1 MSLENENLNNDVE
14 IVDDAIQNATDDT
27 NLEEDTELEK
37 SDDSANEDIGDD
49 TDEPKSDLNKK
60 FAGVRKSAEEKGFRK
75 GYAEA
80 LAAQQQQNSQ
90 FYTPQPQAQYHAE
103 QQQPAQ
109 AQNAAP
115 NMAFSEKAAALQ
127 YRDGLGKA
135 MYNDWNTVTAK
146 LTAQAQYEATYGDK
160 SLANII
166 AKAAML
172 PNGEKIIYHLG
183 KDSAAMA
190 KLRAMSPVMQADEMA
205 SLIQPKTKTKIA
217 NKPVQEIKAPP
228 TNGGSKE
235 TDAERNARVR
245 AKLMSR

>member
-14 IVDDAIQNATDDT
+14 IVDDAIQNATDET
-27 NLEEDTELEK
+27 NIEEDIELEP
-37 SDDSANEDIGDD
+37 SDDIAHENIGDNP
-49 TDEPKSDLNKK
+49 DEPKSDLNKK
-60 FAGVRKSAEEKGFRK
+60 FAGVRKSAEEKGFKK

-80 LAAQQQQNSQ
+80 LAAQQQQQSQ
-90 FYTPQPQAQYHAE
+90 FYTPQHQYNAE
-103 QQQPAQ
+103 NQQPVAQ
-109 AQNAAP
+109 QNAAP

-135 MYNDWNTVTAK
+135 MYPDWGTVTAK
-146 LTAQAQYEATYGDK
+146 LTAQAQYEANYGDK

-166 AKAAML
+166 ARAAML